1 MKTAETLLRELDN
14 PSLNYD
20 ERALLRCRIA
30 ADFEHRG
37 EYEAARDIL
46 AELWQG
52 VGQLPA
58 LERLSEL
65 TAAEVLLRAGTLSG
79 WFGSTRQ
86 LEGAQEAAKDLIS
99 ESIARFQALGESAR
113 AVAAFSDLGF
123 CYWRVGAYDDARV
136 VFNEALRG
144 KITGKDSELKAK
156 LLLRLVIVESCS
168 GRYNDALRLL
178 TDATP
183 LFEASANHTLKG
195 KFHNELCGVLMFL
208 SKAECRP
215 DYTDRAILECTAAA
229 YHFEQAGHTGYHASA
244 ESNLGF
250 LLYTIGQYEEAHQHL
265 DRARRLFAGV
275 NNKGRIAQ
283 VDETRARV
291 LLAEGRLRE
300 AAKVIAEAVRA
311 LARGGEQGLLAE
323 ALTTQGRVLARQR
336 DWAASQSKLRQAA
349 DIAEQAGAVED
360 AGRALLCLLEEHAE
374 RLGEGE
380 LVEAYERA
388 DGLLQG
394 TQDAETVGRLRACAR
409 LIVSKRHVT
418 APTAQSRIRQADF
431 WAGFSL
437 TERVHAYEARYI
449 KRALV
454 EARGSV
460 SRAARLLGLKHHASL
475 ASLLKGRH
483 KSLAHLRT
491 PPEKRTVKVVRLRG
505 PRSTA
510 KAQTSERPRT
520 VKILHVE
527 DNQLIAN
534 AVRDALA
541 LEGLSVQTV
550 EQGAAALRLLAGD
563 ARYHL
568 LIFDNELPGLSGV
581 ELVRAARRLA
591 HRKDTPILMLSASD
605 VEAEALAAGADA
617 FLRKPDEAVQL
628 VETVR
633 RLLGVGGRE

>member
-1 MKTAETLLRELDN
+1 MTSTETLLKQLDN
-14 PSLNYD
+14 P
-20 ERALLRCRIA
+20 ALSYNEQAQLRCQIA
-30 ADFEHRG
+30 AEYEHRG
-37 EYEAARDIL
+37 QYETARDML
-46 AELWQG
+46 ADWWQG
-52 VGQLPA
+52 VGQRPT
-58 LERLSEL
+58 LEGL
-65 TAAEVLLRAGTLSG
+65 TEPIATDVLLRVGTLTG
-79 WFGSTRQ
+79 WFGTLQQIER
-86 LEGAQEAAKDLIS
+86 AQEIAKDLIG
-99 ESIARFQALGESAR
+99 ECINRFEALGENVR
-113 AVAAFSDLGF
+113 VAVAKSELAL
-123 CYWRVGAYDDARV
+123 CYRREGAHDEARV
-136 VFNEALRG
+136 YYTEAL
-144 KITGKDSELKAK
+144 KALTDKDKKLKAII
-156 LLLRLVIVESCS
+156 LLRLVVVESYS
-168 GRYNDALRLL
+168 GHYNDALHIL
-178 TDATP
+178 TDAAT
-183 LFEASANHTLKG
+183 LFQESDNHVLEG
-195 KFHNELCGVLMFL
+195 KYHNELGCVLTVL
-208 SKAECRP
+208 SKAEGRP
-215 DYTDRAILECTAAA
+215 DYTDRAILEYTAAA
-229 YHFEQAGHTGYHASA
+229 YHFELAGHTGYHASA

-265 DRARRLFAGV
+265 DCARRLFAGV

-283 VDETRARV
+283 VDEARARV

-323 ALTTQGRVLARQR
+323 ALTTQGRVLARLR
-336 DWAASQSKLRQAA
+336 DASGSQSKLRQAA

-374 RLGEGE
+374 RLGERE
-380 LVEAYERA
+380 VVEVYERA
-388 DGLLQG
+388 DGLLKG

-409 LIVSKRHVT
+409 RIVSARRAA

-454 EARGSV
+454 EAQGSV

-483 KSLAHLRT
+483 KGLAHLRT

-510 KAQTSERPRT
+510 KAQTSERPRA

-527 DNQLIAN
+527 DNQLIAS

-541 LEGLSVQTV
+541 LEGWSVQTV
-550 EQGAAALRLLAGD
+550 EQGAAALRLLAGS
-563 ARYHL
+563 ARYDL
-568 LIFDNELPGLSGV
+568 LIFDHELPGLSGV

-628 VETVR
+628 VETVG